1 MTIMLETEGT
11 ITPSIQD
18 DLTKGFPMRR
28 LLIVAVMMVA
38 SISVA
43 SAQGSWSPVPPQ
55 TAVKQAGCSGCA
67 PAAAP
72 VVAAPAPV
80 AASGC
85 NACEAK
91 GSLLSRAVN
100 PFLIGPGCASTVG
113 CNSFAAQRN
122 FMFGGCNQ
130 FFNPGNKC
138 GIPMGAGGLGNHDN
152 CKYGTYLNR

>member
-1 MTIMLETEGT
+1 
-11 ITPSIQD
+11 
-18 DLTKGFPMRR
+18 MRR

-43 SAQGSWSPVPPQ
+43 SAQGSWSPVAPQ

-85 NACEAK
+85 NACETKATRGCNACEAK

-100 PFLIGPGCASTVG
+100 PFLIGPGCASTIG
-113 CNSFAAQRN
+113 CNSFAAQRS

-138 GIPMGAGGLGNHDN
+138 GIMMGSGGLGNHDN